1 VSTNGVVKWKLEE
14 KDSLQIQA
22 RRLLSSHFTDDDEN
36 NTSLGFY
43 RKEVSF
49 FTKDDIIYYMTS
61 LSDFEYGLLMRLI
74 DIFSAE
80 TVFLKKLKLN

>member
-1 VSTNGVVKWKLEE
+1 VLIQLEKWLSTNGVVKWKLEE

-36 NTSLGFY
+36 NTSPGFY

-49 FTKDDIIYYMTS
+49 FTKDDVIHSMTS

-74 DIFSAE
+74 DISSG
-80 TVFLKKLKLN
+80 

>member
-49 FTKDDIIYYMTS
+49 FTKDDIIHYMTS